1 MAGLSCGRMKTL
13 LISVPGMSRE
23 LLGQVPAGTR
33 LGALV
38 GGSSHGVSAMVPT
51 WPAVTCSVQ
60 ATLTTGLPPA
70 VHGIIAN
77 GLPMY
82 RLPVEAGLVDGSNHG
97 EYRRQVS
104 FWEQSNQLLAAPR
117 FWEGKTLKTA
127 MLCFQHSMPGFAGRL
142 SPAAEVVLTPKP
154 EHGPDGRITSL
165 VWTSPSVLGGELQKA
180 LGPFPLMH
188 YWGPAAGIASSR
200 WIAAAGAMVLQQH
213 QPDLLLVYLPHLDYD
228 LQRYGPASEKAA
240 AAVAELSGAAE
251 GLLEAAEAGGYA
263 VVVVSEYAIS
273 AVDGAL
279 MPNVALREAGL
290 LKLTRNAE
298 GPQIDYLGSEAWAMC
313 DHQVAHVYARTPAG
327 RDAAEAV
334 LRRLGLEPA
343 GVRVAHPRAGQLQV
357 QSPPGKWLDY
367 RWWRAEEGA
376 EAAVVP
382 DWATTIDIHRKP
394 GYDPLE
400 LFAGSVP
407 RRVATDAGLVR
418 GSHGRVDTSGVL
430 IWPKSAGAGERVEAT
445 AVAGIL
451 EGLLAR

>member
-1 MAGLSCGRMKTL
+1 MKTL

-23 LLGQVPAGTR
+23 LLGQVPVGTR

-38 GGSSHGVSAMVPT
+38 HGSSHRLSDLVPT

-117 FWEGKTLKTA
+117 FWEGKKLRTA
-127 MLCFQHSMPGFAGRL
+127 MLCFQHSMPGFAGKP
-142 SPAAEVVLTPKP
+142 SPAADLVLTPKP

-165 VWTSPSVLGGELQKA
+165 VWTCPAGLGLELQQA

-200 WIAAAGAMVLQQH
+200 WIAAAGAKVLQQH
-213 QPDLLLVYLPHLDYD
+213 QPDLALVYLPHLDYD
-228 LQRYGPASEKAA
+228 LQRYGPVSEKAA
-240 AAVAELSGAAE
+240 AAVRELSGAAE

-290 LKLTRNAE
+290 LKLTRNSE
-298 GPQIDYLGSEAWAMC
+298 GPQIDYHGSEAWAMC
-313 DHQVAHVYARTPAG
+313 DHQAAHVYARTPAG
-327 RDAAEAV
+327 RGAAEAV
-334 LRRLGLEPA
+334 LAKLGVEPA
-343 GVRVAHPRAGQLQV
+343 AVPVAHPRAGQLQV
-357 QSPPGKWLDY
+357 QAPQGKWLDY
-367 RWWRAEEGA
+367 RWWRAEEGTDPA
-376 EAAVVP
+376 LVP

-400 LFAGSVP
+400 LFSGAVP

-418 GSHGRVDTSGVL
+418 GSHGRVDTRGVL
-430 IWPKSAGAGERVEAT
+430 MWPVLMWPKSAGAAEQLQAT
-445 AVAGIL
+445 EVAGIL
-451 EGLLAR
+451 EGILAG